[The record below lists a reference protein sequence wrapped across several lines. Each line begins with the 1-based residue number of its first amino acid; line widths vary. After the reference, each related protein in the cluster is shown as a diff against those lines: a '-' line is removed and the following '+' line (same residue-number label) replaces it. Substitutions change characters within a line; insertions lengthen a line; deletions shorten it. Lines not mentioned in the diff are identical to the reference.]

1 MMDGVLPKA
10 SDLPNS
16 QLTLIAFVVA
26 LVFFTFWLL
35 SRAFSSHLTKIIDTA
50 SQESEKD
57 RQLHRDVT
65 HGLIDGL
72 NGVKSSVGELGHEV
86 NRHGRKI
93 DKLSVA
99 ITGKLIDDDSHPIP
113 A

>member
-35 SRAFSSHLTKIIDTA
+35 SRAFSSHLTKIIDISTA
-50 SQESEKD
+50 ESEKD
-57 RQLHRDVT
+57 RELHREVT
-65 HGLIDGL
+65 RGVIDGL
-72 NGVKSSVGELGHEV
+72 NGVKSSVGELGQEV
-86 NRHGRKI
+86 RGHGRKI